1 MEVKL
6 TKDADR
12 LICLIYED
20 YLFRREHGVSKAS
33 AKAYAETTDW
43 PKSLTDEFSRDD
55 VRDTLRELKAAGF
68 VRSYLYGGFSLTDQA
83 IVYMESRFPNGISQ
97 VLDWLG
103 KIKGAIPFM

>member
-6 TKDADR
+6 TKDADK

-68 VRSYLYGGFSLTDQA
+68 VWWILSNISSYCLHGKSISKRNFPGFGLAWKD
-83 IVYMESRFPNGISQ
+83 
-97 VLDWLG
+97 
-103 KIKGAIPFM
+103 

>member
-6 TKDADR
+6 TKDADK

-55 VRDTLRELKAAGF
+55 V
-68 VRSYLYGGFSLTDQA
+68 
-83 IVYMESRFPNGISQ
+83 
-97 VLDWLG
+97 
-103 KIKGAIPFM
+103 

>member
-6 TKDADR
+6 TKDADK

-68 VRSYLYGGFSLTDQA
+68 VRSL
-83 IVYMESRFPNGISQ
+83 
-97 VLDWLG
+97 
-103 KIKGAIPFM
+103 